1 MRNKYT
7 SPGCWQITVKEIHE
21 THVVFEC
28 ENTDNDSI
36 KFVTIEFKDFEREF
50 DDSITF
56 EIPTCEMGKT
66 NIKYD
71 NIFYIKCC
79 LGIIHFYSSDIIGI
93 IE

>member
-1 MRNKYT
+1 MRNEYT
-7 SPGCWQITVKEIHE
+7 SPEYWNIEVKETHD

-28 ENTDNDSI
+28 ENTDTDEI
-36 KFVTIEFKDFEREF
+36 KFVTIEFKDFEHEF

-56 EIPTCEMGKT
+56 EIYTCEMGTT

-79 LGIIHFYSSDIIGI
+79 LGMIHFYSSDIIGM